1 MTVPQP
7 VIIYQEA
14 SMTRP
19 AGLWQ
24 WQQTVSTYLPHL
36 SKPQVTV
43 LALWSFGMVLAQT
56 CGLTTVAITLAYVLG
71 CSERT
76 IREQLR
82 DWYRDAQH
90 KSGAKRGRKRRTLEV
105 SGCFAPLLCW
115 VVAWIDPTC
124 RQLALAM
131 DASTLGQRFTILS
144 ISVVVRGCAIP
155 VAWRIVAATQ
165 PGAWRPHWE
174 ALFGYLQG
182 SVPAGWT
189 VIVLADR
196 GLYARWLFTTIQAL
210 GWHPFLR
217 INRQGHYRLPASP
230 ISRPLTQVVSRVG
243 QRWAGQVVC
252 FTTPAR
258 QLACT
263 LLARWDAGYRDPWLI
278 LTDLPPT
285 AVDVAWYGLR
295 AWIECGF
302 KDSKR
307 GGWHW
312 EQTKML
318 DPARA
323 ERLWLAV
330 AVATLWTVSVGCQ
343 AEVEQP
349 QPQVRQL
356 PERHIARKRAT
367 GQRPPRA
374 LSCFRRGRLVI
385 LAALCLGQPLP
396 MGAILPELWPSS
408 HATTLARLRTFPPLP
423 KVA

>member
-1 MTVPQP
+1 
-7 VIIYQEA
+7 
-14 SMTRP
+14 
-19 AGLWQ
+19 
-24 WQQTVSTYLPHL
+24 
-36 SKPQVTV
+36 
-43 LALWSFGMVLAQT
+43 MVLAQS

-71 CSERT
+71 CSERAT
-76 IREQLR
+76 REQLR
-82 DWYRDAQH
+82 DWYRDAEH
-90 KSGAKRGRKRRTLEV
+90 KSGAKRGRQRRSLEV

-124 RQLALAM
+124 RHLALAM

-144 ISVVVRGCAIP
+144 ISVLVRGCAIP

-174 ALFGYLQG
+174 ALFGHLQG
-182 SVPAGWT
+182 SVPVGWT

-196 GLYARWLFTTIQAL
+196 GLYARWLFTTIQGL

-217 INRQGHYRLPASP
+217 INRQGHYCVPGAAT
-230 ISRPLTQVVSRVG
+230 SRPLTQVVSRVG

-343 AEVEQP
+343 AEAELPRP
-349 QPQVRQL
+349 QGHQL
-356 PERHIARKRAT
+356 PAHHIARQRAT
-367 GQRPPRA
+367 GRRPPRV

-385 LAALCLGQPLP
+385 LAALCLSQPLP
-396 MGAILPELWPSS
+396 VGAFLPEPWPSS
-408 HATTLARLRTFPPLP
+408 PETAVDQRRAFPPLL

>member
-1 MTVPQP
+1 M
-7 VIIYQEA
+7 A
-14 SMTRP
+14 RP
-19 AGLWQ
+19 AGLSQ

-43 LALWSFGMVLAQT
+43 LVLWSCGIVLAQS

-71 CSERT
+71 SSERT
-76 IREQLR
+76 MREQLR
-82 DWYRDAQH
+82 DWYRDASH
-90 KSGAKRGRKRRTLEV
+90 KSGAKRGRKRRRLEV

-115 VVAWIDPTC
+115 VVTWIAPTC
-124 RQLALAM
+124 CHLALAM

-155 VAWRIVAATQ
+155 VAWRIVEATK
-165 PGAWRPHWE
+165 PGAWRPHWA
-174 ALFGYLQG
+174 ALFRHLQG
-182 SVPAGWT
+182 SVPADWT

-217 INRQGHYRLPASP
+217 INRQGHYRIPTASS
-230 ISRPLTQVVSRVG
+230 SRPLSQVVSRVG

-258 QLACT
+258 RLTCT
-263 LLARWDAGYRDPWLI
+263 LLARWDAGYRDPWLS
-278 LTDLPPT
+278 LTALPPT

-295 AWIECGF
+295 AWIACGF

-323 ERLWLAV
+323 ERLWLAI
-330 AVATLWTVSVGCQ
+330 AVATRWTVSVGCQ
-343 AEVEQP
+343 AEGEQP
-349 QPQVRQL
+349 QPQVHQL
-356 PERHIARKRAT
+356 PERHIARQRAT
-367 GQRPPRA
+367 GQRPPRV

-385 LAALCLGQPLP
+385 LAALCLSHPLP
-396 MGAILPELWPSS
+396 VGALLPEPWPRSPETAVDQR
-408 HATTLARLRTFPPLP
+408 HASPGLLKA
-423 KVA
+423 A

>member
-1 MTVPQP
+1 M
-7 VIIYQEA
+7 
-14 SMTRP
+14 
-19 AGLWQ
+19 
-24 WQQTVSTYLPHL
+24 
-36 SKPQVTV
+36 
-43 LALWSFGMVLAQT
+43 
-56 CGLTTVAITLAYVLG
+56 
-71 CSERT
+71 T

-82 DWYRDAQH
+82 DWYRDAKD
-90 KSGAKRGRKRRTLEV
+90 KSGAKRGRKRRSLEV
-105 SGCFAPLLCW
+105 ALCFAPLLCW
-115 VVAWIDPTC
+115 VVAWTDPTC
-124 RQLALAM
+124 RHLALAM

-155 VAWRIVAATQ
+155 VAWRVVEATRA
-165 PGAWRPHWE
+165 GAWRPHWE
-174 ALFGYLQG
+174 ALFGSLQG
-182 SVPAGWT
+182 SVPADWT

-217 INRQGHYRLPASP
+217 INRQGHYRVPASATC
-230 ISRPLTQVVSRVG
+230 RPLTQVVSCVG
-243 QRWAGQVVC
+243 QRWAGPVIC
-252 FTTPAR
+252 FATPAR

-318 DPARA
+318 APARA
-323 ERLWLAV
+323 ERLWLAL

-349 QPQVRQL
+349 KPQLAQL
-356 PERHIARKRAT
+356 PEQHIAHKRAT
-367 GQRPPRA
+367 GQRPARA

-396 MGAILPELWPSS
+396 VGYILPELWPSS
-408 HATTLARLRTFPPLP
+408 HETALDRLRAYPPLP